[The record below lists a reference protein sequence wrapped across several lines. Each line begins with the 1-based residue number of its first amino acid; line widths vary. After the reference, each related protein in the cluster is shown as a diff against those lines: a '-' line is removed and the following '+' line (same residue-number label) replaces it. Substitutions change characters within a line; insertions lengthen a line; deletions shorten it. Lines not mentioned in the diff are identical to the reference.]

1 MSNRNGTLI
10 LGWLLTIL
18 LPCTLWI
25 GAKGLYAQPSQ
36 SAETVDPASTFAPT
50 GYRVIEEYPVL
61 GDGGWDYIALDSV
74 ARRLYVSHG
83 TRVQVLDAD
92 SGKFVGQIDDT
103 PGVHGVALAPE
114 LHRGFTSNGGDKSVT
129 IFDSD
134 KLTPIK
140 KVQLVTG
147 TDNIVYD
154 SSSKRIFPLNEKTT
168 VLDAQSGKVAGTVD
182 FGGSPEAG
190 VSDGKGAVYVNIADR
205 NVVAV
210 VDAKTLSV
218 VKTFPLEFCT
228 SPHSLSYD
236 PVNRRLL
243 VGCRSGMFVALDVA
257 TGKVVGG
264 TLVCSGV
271 DSSGFDPTSKLVFES
286 CGEGV
291 VSVIRQITP
300 DHYELIETIPTRL
313 WAKTMV
319 FDPLTKR
326 IYLPVA
332 KFEIVSTPGAQQRP
346 ERKIK
351 PGSFSVVV
359 VGK

>member
-1 MSNRNGTLI
+1 MLNKNGKAN
-10 LGWLLTIL
+10 LGLPVLMLLA
-18 LPCTLWI
+18 CTL
-25 GAKGLYAQPSQ
+25 GSGTFGLHAQTGW
-36 SAETVDPASTFAPT
+36 SADKVEPASAFAPT
-50 GYRVIEEYPVL
+50 GYRLLGRYPVS
-61 GDGGWDYIALDSV
+61 GDGSWDYIALDSV

-83 TRVQVLDAD
+83 AQVQVLDAD
-92 SGKFVGQIDDT
+92 SGKIVGQIADT

-129 IFDSD
+129 MFDTD

-140 KVQLVTG
+140 KIQIETG

-154 SSSKRIFPLNEKTT
+154 SSSQRVFPLNEKTT
-168 VLDAQSGKVAGTVD
+168 VLDAQSGKVAGTVNL
-182 FGGSPEAG
+182 GGSPEAG
-190 VSDGKGAVYVNIADR
+190 VSDGNGAIYVNIADR

-218 VKTFPLEFCT
+218 VKTFPLAFCT

-236 PVNRRLL
+236 PINRRLL

-291 VSVIRQITP
+291 ISVIRQITP
-300 DHYELIETIPTRL
+300 DHYELIETIPTHL
-313 WAKTMV
+313 WAMTMA

-332 KFEIVSTPGAQQRP
+332 EFEIVSTPGPQQRP